1 MNRVHLLIIASIFFA
16 YNLAL
21 ADAATETRAKLTSD
35 QKKEIEIK
43 EALVEIQGKT
53 FKKIEYKSDVVYVE
67 LLDPSRANEDM
78 RILCQKGLLDRHSG
92 LVKGGVQVTKRAR
105 VYLEGL
111 TRYCR
116 NVESKKELEFD
127 PEIFVGLQIDIGSEK
142 KNRKIILSPFDG
154 VSFKADW

>member
-1 MNRVHLLIIASIFFA
+1 MKTINHFILVPIFFTLT
-16 YNLAL
+16 LAHGEVK
-21 ADAATETRAKLTSD
+21 TENRAKLTSD
-35 QKKEIEIK
+35 QNKEIEIK

-78 RILCQKGLLDRHSG
+78 RILCQRGLLDSHSG
-92 LVKGGVQVTKRAR
+92 LVKGGIQVAKRAR